1 MISRFL
7 RIRFFLG
14 STLEEMQ
21 VQVDAFVA
29 TMCPGNFVDL
39 KLWKFGSVY
48 QVALVYAEVGQKE
61 D

>member
-1 MISRFL
+1 MIARFL

-14 STLEEMQ
+14 STLEEIQ

-29 TMCPGNFVDL
+29 AICPGNFVDL
-39 KLWKFGSVY
+39 KLWKFGGVY
-48 QVALVYAEVGQKE
+48 QAALIYAEVEQKE